1 MPFVRT
7 ILADDTSDRSKNE
20 LTSVCVRYVMENK
33 EFKAPESA
41 NCTWH
46 KYSIHED
53 PIQIIDLIPRI
64 RDLIQAKTEDE
75 VAMSGENIG
84 RVLVWVVKA
93 LGLDF
98 DKCVGQGYD
107 GCSTMSSDRVGA
119 AATFKEEAVFADY
132 YHCVMHKLN
141 LSASTVIKDLNIQF
155 AHAGIK
161 KIAKFFNSS
170 PKRAELLKK
179 VIQDA
184 EDTRISKS
192 RFQNLCET
200 RFLERHTAVDTLRKN
215 LPYVLTTFNLIQEWK
230 NSQARSGALNLECM
244 IERQQF
250 ISSLVMLEHVTGVLR
265 PLTEQLQKV

>member
-1 MPFVRT
+1 MMSPDIQNEILNTVKNMIARKIVQQVKGAVCWT
-7 ILADDTSDRSKNE
+7 ILADDTSDRWKNE

-98 DKCVGQGYD
+98 DKCVDQG
-107 GCSTMSSDRVGA
+107 
-119 AATFKEEAVFADY
+119 
-132 YHCVMHKLN
+132 
-141 LSASTVIKDLNIQF
+141 
-155 AHAGIK
+155 
-161 KIAKFFNSS
+161 
-170 PKRAELLKK
+170 
-179 VIQDA
+179 
-184 EDTRISKS
+184 
-192 RFQNLCET
+192 
-200 RFLERHTAVDTLRKN
+200 
-215 LPYVLTTFNLIQEWK
+215 
-230 NSQARSGALNLECM
+230 
-244 IERQQF
+244 
-250 ISSLVMLEHVTGVLR
+250 
-265 PLTEQLQKV
+265 